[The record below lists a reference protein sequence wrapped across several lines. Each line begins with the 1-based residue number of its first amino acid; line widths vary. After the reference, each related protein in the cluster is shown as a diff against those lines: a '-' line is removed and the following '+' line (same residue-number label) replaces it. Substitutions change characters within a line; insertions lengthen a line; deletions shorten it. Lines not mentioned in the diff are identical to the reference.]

1 MPGMAVAVLGE
12 SGGVRRYPGA
22 VRLTVFWQKMRG
34 QFGDAYAASVAKD
47 YVLGGLGGRTVDQA
61 LADGTEPKTIW
72 RAVCEAFEIPEES
85 R

>member
-1 MPGMAVAVLGE
+1 MAVLGWW
-12 SGGVRRYPGA
+12 GGRRRYPGA

-47 YVLGGLGGRTVDQA
+47 YVLAGLGGRTVDQA